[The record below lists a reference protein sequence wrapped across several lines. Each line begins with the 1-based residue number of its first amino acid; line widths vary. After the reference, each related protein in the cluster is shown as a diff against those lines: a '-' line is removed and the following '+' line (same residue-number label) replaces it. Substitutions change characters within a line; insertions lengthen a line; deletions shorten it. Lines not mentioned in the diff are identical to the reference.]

1 MQTHELFLSHGHTDT
16 DNMAFQLSIS
26 ASVRECARW
35 VWHIL
40 IAAAYV
46 RIQFENRFTRVPT
59 HTFVCCFLASP
70 QFTIHVQCDSQR
82 QYSLCSIY
90 FFVRNFSFPLA
101 GTLLACSLSFVWMK
115 LRQILFFRTYTHT
128 HTHMHTL
135 FSVYICVMIIEFWCV
150 NSDFIAQSSKKA
162 LLFELNVK
170 IKLCNFGNVVN
181 AKQPPVLTEM
191 LQIKHQLRNSDN
203 RKSMCDSIPFHCS
216 WYTEH

>member
-128 HTHMHTL
+128 HTCTHSSVFIFVLWSLSFDAWIPILSLKAAKKHFCLSWTL
-135 FSVYICVMIIEFWCV
+135 KSNYVI
-150 NSDFIAQSSKKA
+150 S
-162 LLFELNVK
+162 
-170 IKLCNFGNVVN
+170 
-181 AKQPPVLTEM
+181 EM
-191 LQIKHQLRNSDN
+191 LWTQNNHL
-203 RKSMCDSIPFHCS
+203 
-216 WYTEH
+216 Y